1 MTPKVDT
8 FQQDIADEIKRKDA
22 SLADISAASNNIG
35 NHPEDTAKKPAP
47 VFLITLVT
55 LFIFGMFGIVGLAYF
70 YFTDS
75 LLPPSA
81 QSVEVTP
88 DQVPKIIAALPT
100 LSSTLNTQI
109 GRYVTAVEK
118 KDTGYIITINSYS
131 PVFSYMVRNENE
143 YIEELAQVI
152 SPAPLIATTTRPVAA
167 ASTIIQVAS
176 TTPKTTATTTATT
189 TKTTTKTTSKT
200 IVQST
205 KNATSTSTTTPV
217 TSTTTQIVED
227 QVGPYFKDVTIAN
240 QNMRVW
246 TSGKQVVVYAFITTE
261 KIAISPTIE
270 GILALKSAI
279 IR

>member
-22 SLADISAASNNIG
+22 SLAEISAASNNVG
-35 NHPEDTAKKPAP
+35 NNPEDTAKKPVP
-47 VFLITLVT
+47 VFLITLIG
-55 LFIFGMFGIVGLAYF
+55 LFILGMFGVAGLAYF

-81 QSVEVTP
+81 QSVEVSP
-88 DQVPKIIAALPT
+88 DQVPKVIAALPT
-100 LSSTLNTQI
+100 LSPTLNTQI

-143 YIEELAQVI
+143 YIEELAKVI
-152 SPAPLIATTTRPVAA
+152 SPAPLVATTTTSILPVATTTS
-167 ASTIIQVAS
+167 ASAS
-176 TTPKTTATTTATT
+176 STPKTTVTATSTATT
-189 TKTTTKTTSKT
+189 TKVTSAG
-200 IVQST
+200 T
-205 KNATSTSTTTPV
+205 KNATSTSTSTPV
-217 TSTTTQIVED
+217 TSTTTQTMQEPI
-227 QVGPYFKDVTIAN
+227 GPYFRDVTISN

-261 KIAISPTIE
+261 KIAISPTTE
-270 GILALKSAI
+270 GIIALKSAI

>member
-22 SLADISAASNNIG
+22 SLAEISAASNNIG
-35 NHPEDTAKKPAP
+35 NHPEDTVKKPVP
-47 VFLITLVT
+47 VFLITLVS
-55 LFIFGMFGIVGLAYF
+55 LFILGMFGVVGLAYF

-88 DQVPKIIAALPT
+88 DQIPKIVAALPT
-100 LSSTLNTQI
+100 LSPTLNTQI
-109 GRYVTAVEK
+109 DRYVTAVEK

-152 SPAPLIATTTRPVAA
+152 SPTPLVATTTRPTVV
-167 ASTIIQVAS
+167 ASTTVQVAS
-176 TTPKTTATTTATT
+176 TTQKTTATSTAST
-189 TKTTTKTTSKT
+189 TKATSST
-200 IVQST
+200 T
-205 KNATSTSTTTPV
+205 KNATSTSTSTPA
-217 TSTTTQIVED
+217 TSTTTEIAQEP
-227 QVGPYFKDVTIAN
+227 VGPYFKDVTIAN

-261 KIAISPTIE
+261 KIAISGTTE